1 MTKAA
6 ELLKRRW
13 RTSEPPDDVFLT
25 PTMLIRDELRLLYT
39 LARDHCTGSGRIV
52 DAGCFLGGST
62 RALAAGVRDS
72 DRGAAAAPIVSYD
85 LFKVE
90 QYYFRISPDLLAGTE
105 VGDSLR
111 PLFDKYLVGLNDRVE
126 VQHGDLMEL
135 GWRGEPIE
143 LLFLD
148 LLKTSELNDFVMR
161 EFFSRLIP
169 GESIVVQQDCLW
181 GEWPW
186 INISMELLADHF
198 CWIDDVGC
206 SRVYVLET
214 AIPDELLRTSVQH
227 DLSPAEQLALMDR
240 AVAPATGSARGMLEL
255 ARAAL
260 LHQHGR
266 AGEAAGEVRRVR
278 EEFSTFASV
287 MHCADVCEPLYVTSR
302 QCTTLRA
309 PLSRTTLDI
318 SAIFPSIDDE
328 LGPYAH
334 LFTGNVLNAGAGDR
348 DISGLVQGT
357 LYNQDIASGLHSAN
371 IDITGPLHEIPVP
384 DGFFNTIICNA
395 VMEHVANPEEVMH
408 EFARV
413 CAPGGVLYL
422 TIPFMQPEHLDP
434 TDFQRYT
441 RDGLRLLCERHGF
454 QVTDVHPVHSVYT
467 TLAWIMAE
475 WLTPLDKLRFRVLKR
490 VLFPWLT
497 RKAQTSK
504 YTVPSLASAHRA
516 IATRVGDEGV
526 GG

>member
-1 MTKAA
+1 
-6 ELLKRRW
+6 
-13 RTSEPPDDVFLT
+13 
-25 PTMLIRDELRLLYT
+25 
-39 LARDHCTGSGRIV
+39 
-52 DAGCFLGGST
+52 
-62 RALAAGVRDS
+62 
-72 DRGAAAAPIVSYD
+72 
-85 LFKVE
+85 
-90 QYYFRISPDLLAGTE
+90 
-105 VGDSLR
+105 
-111 PLFDKYLVGLNDRVE
+111 
-126 VQHGDLMEL
+126 
-135 GWRGEPIE
+135 
-143 LLFLD
+143 
-148 LLKTSELNDFVMR
+148 
-161 EFFSRLIP
+161 
-169 GESIVVQQDCLW
+169 
-181 GEWPW
+181 
-186 INISMELLADHF
+186 MELLADHF

-214 AIPDELLRTSVQH
+214 AIPDEPPRTSVQH

-371 IDITGPLHEIPVP
+371 IDITGPLQRDTGPPRILQHDHLQCGDGARGEPGGGDARVRAGLRARRCSVP
-384 DGFFNTIICNA
+384 DYPVHA
-395 VMEHVANPEEVMH
+395 
-408 EFARV
+408 AR
-413 CAPGGVLYL
+413 APRSDRLPALY
-422 TIPFMQPEHLDP
+422 PH
-434 TDFQRYT
+434 
-441 RDGLRLLCERHGF
+441 GLRLLCERHGF